1 MGGEQAHE
9 QRPQS
14 GHTKREERNGK
25 DYDVSLQIL
34 EDDLQLTVGG
44 GTHLRS
50 VAWAHEL
57 VVSGRPWDDTS
68 QVCAHSIE
76 PIGLKGAISL
86 NNQISGITLKPLGKG
101 VVASLLACQVFLH
114 KNFISKGIL
123 GGGSTSST
131 PRARRNKEED
141 VGNGKASNS
150 HGGRADKDQVHEV
163 SALLVDVVFTFGGG
177 HAHGSDGGAALLN
190 IHAGRCECS
199 RGADEGGGKE
209 REELHGCKL
218 IEGSGVRSCAPWN
231 TPQKAAVEGVLL
243 RTKRSA

>member
-1 MGGEQAHE
+1 
-9 QRPQS
+9 
-14 GHTKREERNGK
+14 
-25 DYDVSLQIL
+25 
-34 EDDLQLTVGG
+34 
-44 GTHLRS
+44 LRS
-50 VAWAHEL
+50 VTWAHEL
-57 VVSGRPWDDTS
+57 VVRGRPWDDTS

-76 PIGLKGAISL
+76 SIGLKGAISL

-131 PRARRNKEED
+131 SCARWNKEED
-141 VGNGKASNS
+141 VRNGKASNG

-163 SALLVDVVFTFGGG
+163 SALLVDVVFTLGGG

-190 IHAGRCECS
+190 IHAGRGECS

-209 REELHGCKL
+209 REELHGCK
-218 IEGSGVRSCAPWN
+218 IIKQYCCRRQGRWFYA
-231 TPQKAAVEGVLL
+231 Q
-243 RTKRSA
+243 